1 MAAIRRTIPLPDDF
15 EQLVKER
22 ERLFSTEL
30 DNMVAFP
37 HPIRDVDAPSFMAV
51 GVLTRP
57 IQWKSKPVRVVML
70 GHTARH
76 ASRRMQRFYRQF
88 VALVSD
94 KKWMTWLSDQPEW
107 ETYKSISEQL
117 SKEEQ

>member
-76 ASRRMQRFYRQF
+76 ASSALQRVYREF
-88 VALVSD
+88 VAFVSE
-94 KKWMTWLSDQPEW
+94 KKLITQLTDLPEY
-107 ETYKSISEQL
+107 ETYISVLGQI
-117 SKEEQ
+117 SKLEE